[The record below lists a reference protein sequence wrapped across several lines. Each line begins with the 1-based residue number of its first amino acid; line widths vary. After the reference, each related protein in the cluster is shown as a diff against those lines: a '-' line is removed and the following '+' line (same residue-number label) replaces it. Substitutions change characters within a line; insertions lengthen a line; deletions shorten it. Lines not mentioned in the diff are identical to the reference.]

1 MKNLKIA
8 LDAMGGDNAPKS
20 TVHGA
25 VEAVKEHPEL
35 KVLLLG
41 REEAIQKELSGLE
54 YPKER
59 LEIINCTEVI
69 EMAEPPVIAIQKKKD
84 SSIVRGMRM
93 VRAGE
98 ADAFVSAGSTGA
110 VLVGGQVLVGRLK
123 GVERPPL
130 GALIPT
136 QAGMS
141 LLVDCGANVDA
152 RPSWL
157 LQFAEMGSIYIENV
171 LKKKNPTVGILNI
184 GAEEEKGNALVKA
197 AFPLLKADKNINFI
211 GSVEARDL
219 PAGGVDVVV
228 TDAFSGNIALK
239 MYEGTAKMLLGEVK
253 KGLMSSTKGK
263 IGGLLIKDT
272 LKKSLKKFD
281 SKEYGGAPL
290 LGLRGLVVKA
300 HGSSDARAIQVAL
313 NQCVEFYREDVNG
326 HIKARMEAEAAHMR
340 ELKNL
345 ERGQKKASREHE

>member
-8 LDAMGGDNAPKS
+8 LDAMGGDHAPQC

-25 VEAVKEHPEL
+25 VAAVKEHPDL
-35 KVLLLG
+35 TVVLLG
-41 REEAIQKELSGLE
+41 KEDEIKRELEGQE

-59 LEIINCTEVI
+59 LEIVNCTEVI

-93 VRAGE
+93 VRSGE

-136 QAGMS
+136 QKGMS

-197 AFPLLKADKNINFI
+197 AFPLLKADESINFI

-219 PAGGVDVVV
+219 PMGGADVVV
-228 TDAFSGNIALK
+228 TDAFSGNVALK

-253 KGLMSSTKGK
+253 NGLMSSTKGK
-263 IGGLLIKDT
+263 IGGLLIKST
-272 LKKSLKKFD
+272 LKKSLKRFD

-290 LGLRGLVVKA
+290 LGLKGLVVKA

-313 NQCVEFYREDVNG
+313 NQCVEFYKEDVNG
-326 HIKARMEAEAAHMR
+326 HIKTRMEAEAAHMR
-340 ELKNL
+340 ELKMA
-345 ERGQKKASREHE
+345 ERNSKKDVSSHE